1 MIMTE
6 IDLSIKIVTF
16 VMVGLTP
23 KSQFSHCFYVFPDEL
38 KLHYYLLGRAG
49 VSSWAGSE
57 DTQAKMW
64 AVTCDMLDIG
74 TFGQ

>member
-1 MIMTE
+1 M
-6 IDLSIKIVTF
+6 
-16 VMVGLTP
+16 VMSHL
-23 KSQFSHCFYVFPDEL
+23 SHCFFLIDAFPD
-38 KLHYYLLGRAG
+38 KLNIYYYLARAG

-64 AVTCDMLDIG
+64 AVTCDMLGIG

>member
-1 MIMTE
+1 MTRVKT
-6 IDLSIKIVTF
+6 DLPSPLNVTF
-16 VMVGLTP
+16 VSMYFHHLA
-23 KSQFSHCFYVFPDEL
+23 
-38 KLHYYLLGRAG
+38 RAG

-64 AVTCDMLDIG
+64 AVTCDMLGIG

>member
-1 MIMTE
+1 MP
-6 IDLSIKIVTF
+6 K
-16 VMVGLTP
+16 LT
-23 KSQFSHCFYVFPDEL
+23 Y
-38 KLHYYLLGRAG
+38 YYLLGRAG

-64 AVTCDMLDIG
+64 AVTCDMLGIG